1 MKTSLIFGILFLS
14 VAALFAQTCPN
25 YYPLQAGNY
34 WELTNYDKKDKVESV
49 NLVTVNTVE
58 NNATGFVSS
67 LTIVTNDAKGKESG
81 TNQLVMKCE
90 AGVFYFDMKN
100 FIPAET
106 MEGFKD
112 MEISVEASNMQF
124 PAVLTENATLPDASI
139 TMVVKNAGMTL
150 MTFVI
155 NITNRKVIGK
165 ETVTVPAGTFETWKI
180 SYNVDTKAGFTKTQS
195 SVIEYLSIGNGDVKS
210 ETFNDKGV
218 LMSYQLLTKLVIQ

>member
-1 MKTSLIFGILFLS
+1 MKTNLIFGILFLAS
-14 VAALFAQTCPN
+14 VALNAQSCPN
-25 YYPLQAGNY
+25 YYPLQKGNS

-49 NLVTVNTVE
+49 NLVTVNSVE
-58 NNATGFVSS
+58 NNANGFISA

-112 MEISVEASNMQF
+112 MEVSVEANNMQY
-124 PAVLTENATLPDASI
+124 PASLSENATLPDASI
-139 TMVVKNAGMTL
+139 TMVVKNGGMTL

-155 NITNRKVIGK
+155 NITNRKVLGK
-165 ETVTVPAGTFETWKI
+165 ETITVPAGTFEAWKI
-180 SYNVDTKAGFTKTQS
+180 SYNVDSKTGFAKTQS
-195 SVIEYLSIGNGDVKS
+195 SVVEYLSMGSGMVKS
-210 ETFNDKGV
+210 ETYSEKGV
-218 LMSYQLLTKLVIQ
+218 LMSYTLLTKLIVQ